1 MTMAFGSAST
11 VITSIEER
19 ATPVSV
25 KLLAWTVFAGV
36 LVAIAICALLV
47 SAPPAV
53 DTISGM
59 GLIGP

>member
-1 MTMAFGSAST
+1 MTMAFGTAST
-11 VITSIEER
+11 IATPVERR
-19 ATPVSV
+19 ATSVSV

-36 LVAIAICALLV
+36 LVAIAIYAVLV
-47 SAPPAV
+47 SAPPTV

>member
-11 VITSIEER
+11 VITSVEER

-36 LVAIAICALLV
+36 LVAIAIGALLV